1 MSARDIASSDQAR
14 KRARRLITGAAC
26 NQLECWFCAYVTV
39 SSSYGRCLFVCS
51 FGCSTFFFSFFFL
64 LVGVLVQHFTAL
76 LGAPGNFSACLAC
89 HTLVVHRLSTS
100 KDDDNLLMYSDG
112 DIVFLAGQAFSMNNS
127 ARPPPRYDVWNMRSF
142 EHRSKRKKRF
152 CRFG

>member
-1 MSARDIASSDQAR
+1 M
-14 KRARRLITGAAC
+14 GG
-26 NQLECWFCAYVTV
+26 V
-39 SSSYGRCLFVCS
+39 CLFVRLAVLL
-51 FGCSTFFFSFFFL
+51 FFSFFFL

-89 HTLVVHRLSTS
+89 HTLVVHRLSTI

-112 DIVFLAGQAFSMNNS
+112 DIVFLTGQAFSMNNS